1 MLVSSFHLYCL
12 LSYLP
17 FFFLS
22 PLRPFP
28 STLLPI
34 IYFSPPTLSLSFPF
48 PISSPSQPYSSSY
61 LHCFL
66 PHFSLFSSPIPFYI
80 FSLSTCTFFLSPS
93 LHPLS
98 YLLSPTGLLRDQFSF
113 APVSCGGLA
122 VLQVLRLSV
131 ATSSGNKKYGPLGFA
146 GTIAPPYGPDIHQG
160 RDNGPRR
167 PPGGRETG
175 GDTDA
180 VGP

>member
-1 MLVSSFHLYCL
+1 MLVLSFHPHCL

-17 FFFLS
+17 FSPPLSALSPYTIFHNFLPLSSHLCTLIPNTHFIPLSNAFLS
-22 PLRPFP
+22 
-28 STLLPI
+28 
-34 IYFSPPTLSLSFPF
+34 SLSPVSLPF
-48 PISSPSQPYSSSY
+48 
-61 LHCFL
+61 F
-66 PHFSLFSSPIPFYI
+66 PHFVSFFYP
-80 FSLSTCTFFLSPS
+80 STCTFS
-93 LHPLS
+93 LTFPLHLLPC
-98 YLLSPTGLLRDQFSF
+98 LLSPTGLFRDQFSF

-122 VLQVLRLSV
+122 VLQVSRLSV

-146 GTIAPPYGPDIHQG
+146 GTIGPPYGPDVHHG

-167 PPGGRETG
+167 PPWRKAGR